1 MSDMAEVYTISG
13 SGFGYLGA
21 AACPTGWQDT
31 PHGNCGAPV
40 AGCPSNMKFG
50 TGACRSQSAIALQ
63 NALKALG
70 RAVGGDPAL
79 MALAVDG
86 FVGPNTTAAVN
97 RAFTTHIG
105 AGQAPAQFRT
115 GALSMADVA
124 AAASTLAGLV
134 STEVARRGG
143 SVPNA
148 PTLRPPSSVAHATSS
163 ELPVLPADSGGEGG
177 NWYLVSAMALLT
189 GLGVYSEMRGSGR
202 SSYHNVIPFR
212 RRA

>member
-1 MSDMAEVYTISG
+1 MAEVYTISG

-21 AACPTGWQDT
+21 ASCPTGWQDT

-40 AGCPSNMKFG
+40 AGCPSNMKYG
-50 TGACRSQSAIALQ
+50 AGACRSQAAISLQ

-70 RAVGGDPAL
+70 KAVGGDPAL
-79 MALAVDG
+79 LNLAVDG

-115 GALSMADVA
+115 GAMSMADVA
-124 AAASTLAGLV
+124 SAASTLAGLV

-143 SVPNA
+143 SVPSA
-148 PTLRPPSSVAHATSS
+148 PNLKPPSSVSQATSS
-163 ELPVLPADSGGEGG
+163 ELPVLAVDSGTGG
-177 NWYLVSAMALLT
+177 SSWYLVGAMALLT
-189 GLGVYSEMRGSGR
+189 GLGAYSELRGSGR
-202 SSYHNVIPFR
+202 SSYRNVIPFR